1 MNQEQEPYQP
11 QAESKAPDSVRI
23 AEPVV
28 ATSEVFQEP
37 RQLTD
42 DMIEGV
48 SSRSVAISARSEG
61 EDMTTRAISS
71 PENRVIPYNT
81 VITDISAR
89 ITRTNLSH
97 DSVDSGDSRELIG
110 QRRIRGRCGIPYRRH
125 LRPAYVGTVRI
136 TLFIHE
142 QCVVRRRRRERI
154 PKNPSAGSNHSGE
167 TLGGRRT
174 DTTGSRQWET
184 LHGNVCGRGKG

>member
-1 MNQEQEPYQP
+1 M
-11 QAESKAPDSVRI
+11 RI

-71 PENRVIPYNT
+71 PENRVIPYEG
-81 VITDISAR
+81 ITDISAR
-89 ITRTNLSH
+89 IRRTIRARRPSH
-97 DSVDSGDSRELIG
+97 DSVDSVRTAESDSEG
-110 QRRIRGRCGIPYRRH
+110 SGR
-125 LRPAYVGTVRI
+125 
-136 TLFIHE
+136 
-142 QCVVRRRRRERI
+142 
-154 PKNPSAGSNHSGE
+154 
-167 TLGGRRT
+167 
-174 DTTGSRQWET
+174 
-184 LHGNVCGRGKG
+184 

>member
-61 EDMTTRAISS
+61 EDMTARAISS
-71 PENRVIPYNT
+71 PEGRVDPLDVT
-81 VITDISAR
+81 TDASDR
-89 ITRTNLSH
+89 VTRTDRARSIAES
-97 DSVDSGDSRELIG
+97 DSDGT
-110 QRRIRGRCGIPYRRH
+110 RH
-125 LRPAYVGTVRI
+125 SDPTA
-136 TLFIHE
+136 
-142 QCVVRRRRRERI
+142 
-154 PKNPSAGSNHSGE
+154 
-167 TLGGRRT
+167 
-174 DTTGSRQWET
+174 QWRSLTEVAVT
-184 LHGNVCGRGKG
+184 Y

>member
-1 MNQEQEPYQP
+1 M
-11 QAESKAPDSVRI
+11 RI

-71 PENRVIPYNT
+71 PENRIIPYEG
-81 VITDISAR
+81 ITDISAR
-89 ITRTNLSH
+89 IRRTNRARRLSH
-97 DSVDSGDSRELIG
+97 DSVDSVRTAESDSDG
-110 QRRIRGRCGIPYRRH
+110 SGRSQVESK
-125 LRPAYVGTVRI
+125 ASDSVRI
-136 TLFIHE
+136 AEPVAT
-142 QCVVRRRRRERI
+142 REVNQESCKIADDMIEGVSSRSVAI
-154 PKNPSAGSNHSGE
+154 SARSEGE
-167 TLGGRRT
+167 
-174 DTTGSRQWET
+174 DITT
-184 LHGNVCGRGKG
+184 

>member
-1 MNQEQEPYQP
+1 MIQEQEPHQP

-23 AEPVV
+23 AEPDV

-48 SSRSVAISARSEG
+48 SPRSVAISARPEEG
-61 EDMTTRAISS
+61 DMTTRAISS
-71 PENRVIPYNT
+71 PENRVIPYT

-97 DSVDSGDSRELIG
+97 DSVDS
-110 QRRIRGRCGIPYRRH
+110 
-125 LRPAYVGTVRI
+125 VRI
-136 TLFIHE
+136 AE
-142 QCVVRRRRRERI
+142 SDSDV
-154 PKNPSAGSNHSGE
+154 SGRSDPTAQWRSLTEE
-167 TLGGRRT
+167 TNASGPLAN
-174 DTTGSRQWET
+174 S
-184 LHGNVCGRGKG
+184 